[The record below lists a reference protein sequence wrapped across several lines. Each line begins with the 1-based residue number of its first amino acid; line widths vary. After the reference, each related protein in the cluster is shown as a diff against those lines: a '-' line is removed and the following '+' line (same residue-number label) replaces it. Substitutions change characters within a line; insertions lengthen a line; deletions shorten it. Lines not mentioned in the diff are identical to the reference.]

1 MSGNGP
7 GAGRSGG
14 LRTGWSLP
22 AGVVWE
28 TIRSVEVNGGLMDG
42 IRVSA
47 GGPSHEA
54 AAAVGR
60 LQRWWPLLRPT
71 WPYLIGGLLAGMGFA
86 ALSGVGLPVMLKT
99 VLPIFFG
106 REQEASPWVVRTAR
120 SLFGREY
127 EERLLMLACLGMP
140 VVFLLRGLC
149 AFLNR
154 YWINRAGF
162 VFLENLRRAVFEK
175 LQTLPLAFY
184 QRHRTG
190 DLTSRLV
197 HDAEQLRS
205 LILLLSN
212 DAIKQPLVLVAALGY
227 LVWISATERSA
238 LFTLVAMV
246 TIPLCVIPLRVVTRR
261 LLRRARAVARQSGEL
276 AAVVTEALQSPLEIQ
291 AYNLQELQCRRFAR
305 RLREILRL
313 SLKTVKYEAMLGP
326 SIEFIATCGLMVAL
340 YLGVRSGI
348 DFATFSSLALALY
361 LSYEPVKKLS
371 GLHAAL
377 KSRQASLERLEE
389 ILVAEDTLP
398 NPSCPRPLP
407 PVETPL
413 RFEQVRFRYPNR
425 SDADAV
431 PALNGI
437 SVCIEPGETVAL
449 VGPSGA
455 GKSTFALLIPRFFD
469 PTEGRVT
476 CGGVDLRELD
486 KHAWRCRIAFV
497 PQMPMLFN
505 TTIAENIRLGR
516 PDADDEAVR
525 EAARRAGADEFIRA
539 LPQGYAT
546 LVGEHGTALSG
557 GQRQRIAIAR
567 AFLKDA
573 PILILDEA
581 TSALD
586 SESEARVQE
595 ALREL
600 VEGRTTILIAHR
612 FSSIS
617 LARRVLV
624 FEEGRITGDGPPAV
638 LARTHP
644 TYRRLWELQRPV
656 GTVG

>member
-1 MSGNGP
+1 MGTHEQRTREGTLMAAGP
-7 GAGRSGG
+7 RWEFADTDSR
-14 LRTGWSLP
+14 LR
-22 AGVVWE
+22 
-28 TIRSVEVNGGLMDG
+28 
-42 IRVSA
+42 
-47 GGPSHEA
+47 
-54 AAAVGR
+54 
-60 LQRWWPLLRPT
+60 RWWPLVRPS
-71 WPYLIGGLLAGMGFA
+71 WPYLVAGLLAGVGFA

-106 REQEASPWVVRTAR
+106 REQEASPWVVAAGRR
-120 SLFGREY
+120 LFGEHY
-127 EERLLMLACLGMP
+127 QDRLLLLACWGMP

-154 YWINRAGF
+154 YWINLAGF
-162 VFLENLRRAVFEK
+162 VFLENLRRAAFEK
-175 LQTLPLAFY
+175 LQSLPLAFY
-184 QRHRTG
+184 QQHRTG

-197 HDAEQLRS
+197 NDAEQLRS
-205 LILLLSN
+205 LILLVSN
-212 DAIKQPLVLVAALGY
+212 DAIKQPLLLVAALGY
-227 LVWISATERSA
+227 LVWVSATERSA

-246 TIPLCVIPLRVVTRR
+246 TIPLCVVPLRLMTRR

-276 AAVVTEALQSPLEIQ
+276 AAVVTEALQSPVEIQ
-291 AYNLQELQCRRFAR
+291 SYNLQELQCRRFAA
-305 RLREILRL
+305 RLHEILRL

-326 SIEFIATCGLMVAL
+326 SVEFIATCGLMVAL

-361 LSYEPVKKLS
+361 LAYDPVKKLS

-389 ILVAEDTLP
+389 ILTARDTMP
-398 NPSCPRPLP
+398 NPVNPRPLP
-407 PVETPL
+407 PANAPI
-413 RFEQVRFRYPNR
+413 RFEQVRFLYPNR
-425 SDADAV
+425 SESGAV

-437 SVCIEPGETVAL
+437 TVCIEPGETVAL

-476 CGGVDLRELD
+476 YGGTDLRELD
-486 KHAWRCRIAFV
+486 KRAWRDRIAFV

-516 PDADDEAVR
+516 PDADDAAVR
-525 EAARRAGADEFIRA
+525 EAARRAGAAEFIEA
-539 LPQGYAT
+539 LPRGYET
-546 LVGEHGTALSG
+546 VVGEQGTALSG

-586 SESEARVQE
+586 SESEARVQA

-600 VEGRTTILIAHR
+600 IRGRTTILIAHR

-624 FEEGRITGDGPPAV
+624 FEEGRITGDGPPEV
-638 LARTHP
+638 LAETHP
-644 TYRRLWELQRPV
+644 VYRRLLELQRP
-656 GTVG
+656 G